1 LAFFTKEV
9 KSVVHN
15 LVKISLTLL
24 KVTSV
29 LEEIILFII
38 VFAISILSAILEIL
52 YLKNVPTIVLGRKF
66 SLQNVMVY
74 VKKEKLSQRLLKPE
88 LWKDVT
94 FIH

>member
-1 LAFFTKEV
+1 MATTSAPGYLAFFTKEV

-29 LEEIILFII
+29 
-38 VFAISILSAILEIL
+38 
-52 YLKNVPTIVLGRKF
+52 VLGRKF

-74 VKKEKLSQRLLKPE
+74 EKKEKLSQRLLKPE

-94 FIH
+94 LNLLI